1 MLRRSAFLALIATA
15 LAAAASLSS
24 DDYISHIRYLS
35 SPQLKG
41 RGNGSPQLEKA
52 ARYLADHFRSYGA
65 RPVPGNDGYLQAFR
79 LTASARLNPHSVLE
93 YHAAGTRTQLRLQQ
107 DFVPVNLSSNGDVS
121 APVVF
126 AGYGITAPE
135 YNYDDYAGIDV
146 HGKIVLIL
154 RHEPQEF
161 DEKSVFSG
169 KSYTAHSELAS
180 KASNA
185 KLHGAVAVLLVN
197 DAQAHPAD
205 EDKLATFGS
214 AEGPENSGVEFAQ
227 VTSRVAGEW
236 LARSGKNLVDIGREI
251 DKDLHPRSFAL
262 PPELTVRCKVDI
274 TRALKRVHNVVAY
287 VPGSSSKEY
296 VIVGAHYDHLGL
308 GGQYSLAPSQTGTV
322 HPGADDNASG
332 AAGLLELA
340 RNLQGRPPL
349 KRGVLFIA
357 FAGEELGLL
366 GSGYYVAHP
375 ELPLSEAV
383 AMINMDMIGRIR
395 DHKVFVG
402 GSGTGTTFAGLLK
415 AEDGKEPI
423 TTDLTERAGYGSSDH
438 TWFTIK
444 QIPTLFFF
452 SGLHADY
459 HRPSDTWDK
468 INAPEA
474 IELLTY
480 VSDVIDNLANE
491 PDKPKF
497 VRVSEPPSSAA
508 SASAGS
514 SSGYGPNFGSI
525 PDFTELPNG
534 VRFADIKPG
543 SPAAKA
549 GLLAGDILTEFD
561 GKPIRNLYDFTYAL
575 RARKPGDQVLVRVLR
590 GAQTLQVNVLLTE
603 RK

>member
-1 MLRRSAFLALIATA
+1 
-15 LAAAASLSS
+15 
-24 DDYISHIRYLS
+24 
-35 SPQLKG
+35 
-41 RGNGSPQLEKA
+41 
-52 ARYLADHFRSYGA
+52 
-65 RPVPGNDGYLQAFR
+65 
-79 LTASARLNPHSVLE
+79 
-93 YHAAGTRTQLRLQQ
+93 
-107 DFVPVNLSSNGDVS
+107 
-121 APVVF
+121 
-126 AGYGITAPE
+126 
-135 YNYDDYAGIDV
+135 
-146 HGKIVLIL
+146 
-154 RHEPQEF
+154 
-161 DEKSVFSG
+161 
-169 KSYTAHSELAS
+169 
-180 KASNA
+180 
-185 KLHGAVAVLLVN
+185 
-197 DAQAHPAD
+197 
-205 EDKLATFGS
+205 
-214 AEGPENSGVEFAQ
+214 
-227 VTSRVAGEW
+227 
-236 LARSGKNLVDIGREI
+236 
-251 DKDLHPRSFAL
+251 
-262 PPELTVRCKVDI
+262 
-274 TRALKRVHNVVAY
+274 
-287 VPGSSSKEY
+287 
-296 VIVGAHYDHLGL
+296 
-308 GGQYSLAPSQTGTV
+308 
-322 HPGADDNASG
+322 
-332 AAGLLELA
+332 
-340 RNLQGRPPL
+340 
-349 KRGVLFIA
+349 
-357 FAGEELGLL
+357 
-366 GSGYYVAHP
+366 
-375 ELPLSEAV
+375 
-383 AMINMDMIGRIR
+383 MINMDMIGRIR